1 VRFCAVLFASLL
13 ASAAAQAYP
22 LLSPH
27 EVPSA
32 IAGPSDAHVAS
43 MVQNPAAIG
52 PLRGLH
58 VYTEGAA
65 RFYSGSIA
73 PDSAGH
79 RVLIGWT
86 NPEGFIGLTW
96 DLLNDR
102 IAIGFAVHSPF
113 VELSS
118 YSDPAV
124 RYHEIWQRFATL
136 EENVSFS
143 LRLAKNIFVGGGAN
157 FDESW
162 IDYEYVRDAAV
173 YGGTNGLSDA
183 NGLCAPNPCGYE
195 NPLAGQLVRLRGFNA
210 GAGFTLGALVRPVDR
225 VWIGAGFA
233 SHIFNA
239 SSDSS
244 SLRQDNSNGQDLPL
258 SDSHRARVTP
268 APGQRSPPCGS
279 DSSGALPCFGA
290 DVVRFALPDR
300 AHFGVHVELTPRIDV
315 EVSGRYTHYGRPAL
329 DVRLQGAQLAALV
342 EPSFRL
348 NRGLGDAWAGEVG
361 VRVRV
366 SDKLRPAGLGQRR
379 RHRLP
384 LSAHRLRVRSR
395 RPGPLRRR
403 KL

>member
-183 NGLCAPNPCGYE
+183 NGLCAPNPCGCAASTRA
-195 NPLAGQLVRLRGFNA
+195 PASPWARWSGPSTAFGSA
-210 GAGFTLGALVRPVDR
+210 PVSP
-225 VWIGAGFA
+225 AT
-233 SHIFNA
+233 
-239 SSDSS
+239 SSTP
-244 SLRQDNSNGQDLPL
+244 RAT
-258 SDSHRARVTP
+258 RAR
-268 APGQRSPPCGS
+268 
-279 DSSGALPCFGA
+279 
-290 DVVRFALPDR
+290 
-300 AHFGVHVELTPRIDV
+300 
-315 EVSGRYTHYGRPAL
+315 SGRTTATGKICR
-329 DVRLQGAQLAALV
+329 
-342 EPSFRL
+342 FRIRIA
-348 NRGLGDAWAGEVG
+348 RG
-361 VRVRV
+361 
-366 SDKLRPAGLGQRR
+366 
-379 RHRLP
+379 
-384 LSAHRLRVRSR
+384 
-395 RPGPLRRR
+395 
-403 KL
+403 